1 MFVVEPTAKI
11 TMKWGN
17 GKDLTFDAILM
28 KHPEFLISTWLEK
41 LTITPNSKLHLL
53 LLFAKKNVT
62 NKKYNFLKI
71 DQIDPILD
79 KALNKL
85 GKRKRD

>member
-53 LLFAKKNVT
+53 LLFAKKNVST
-62 NKKYNFLKI
+62 KKYNLKI
-71 DQIDPILD
+71 DQTNPILD
-79 KALNKL
+79 KALDKL